1 MVSTNTIISFGKG
14 LEKYNKSFVVS
25 LKNDPFFYTFPLVRA
40 PREKSPPEKP
50 VRSGGSSLARQLIV
64 VADMITKLR

>member
-1 MVSTNTIISFGKG
+1 MVSKNTIISFGKG

-25 LKNDPFFYTFPLVRA
+25 LKNDPIFLHFPT
-40 PREKSPPEKP
+40 PREMSPPEKP

>member
-40 PREKSPPEKP
+40 PREMSPPEKP